1 MDTKL
6 LSQILENIGDIIMN
20 LYMTENQK
28 RKLTEVVTLIPEN
41 VKDILQE
48 IR

>member
-28 RKLTEVVTLIPEN
+28 RKLTDVVHLFRKT
-41 VKDILQE
+41 
-48 IR
+48 

>member
-1 MDTKL
+1 
-6 LSQILENIGDIIMN
+6 MN

-48 IR
+48 IRIPANSASSDHRFH